1 MVDPLSDIRSV
12 SSDQAAQ
19 ETELRSLF
27 LDLQERIGKSLS
39 DREISIQSSTVVFE
53 EGGDGN
59 AIYGYLFYGH
69 GQLSVAYRS
78 REDDEE
84 DARVGESYGRATQ

>member
-59 AIYGYLFYGH
+59 AIYGFCSTAMANC
-69 GQLSVAYRS
+69 QSPTD
-78 REDDEE
+78 RERMTKKTPES
-84 DARVGESYGRATQ
+84 ARATGRATQ